1 MIGINCVLR
10 LRLKA
15 EEVRESFWHF
25 EHQNLITFGCA

>member
-1 MIGINCVLR
+1 MVGINRVLR
-10 LRLKA
+10 QKA